1 MKYRTETFDAI
12 QIKELFLM
20 ATKNFFDKISVVNLR
35 SIKQAEKKK
44 IKQKKKY
51 PSSRSVCILTN
62 NTL

>member
-20 ATKNFFDKISVVNLR
+20 ATKNVFDKISVVNLR

-44 IKQKKKY
+44 IKQ
-51 PSSRSVCILTN
+51 
-62 NTL
+62 